1 MSEQP
6 AMKGENGIEVEQLV
20 RDFKGGVRAV
30 DGIDLRVAPG
40 EIYGFLGPNGAGK
53 STTVLV
59 LTTLLPPTSGTARVA
74 GLDVVRQGPD
84 VRRAIGAS
92 LQESAL
98 DPFLTGREHMRLQ
111 SSLHGLSKAERE
123 QRGTELLERVG
134 LTDAA
139 DRKVGGYSGGM
150 KRRLDLGLA
159 LVHRPRLLFLDE
171 PTTGLDPQ
179 SRAALWDEVRRLAND
194 GVTVFLTTQ
203 YLEEAD
209 VLADRVGIID
219 RGKIVAEGTPSELK
233 AAIGRPSVEA
243 IPRDPGDRERLAA
256 VLHRFGEAAAAS
268 PNGVAARL
276 PEGVSDL
283 AEIVRTLDSEGLAI
297 ADLRLHSPTL
307 DDVFLAKTGRSLEG
321 AGDEDGDGE
330 ASADGEAEGQPR
342 RAASSR

>member
-1 MSEQP
+1 MSTT
-6 AMKGENGIEVEQLV
+6 ENGIEVVGLV
-20 RDFKGGVRAV
+20 KDFKGGVRAV

-59 LTTLLPPTSGTARVA
+59 LTTLLPPTAGSARVA
-74 GLDVVRQGPD
+74 GLDVVKQGPE

-111 SSLHGLSKAERE
+111 SALHGLAGEERE
-123 QRGTELLERVG
+123 RRGTELLERVG
-134 LTDAA
+134 LTEAA

-179 SRAALWDEVRRLAND
+179 SRAALWDEVRRLASD

-219 RGKIVAEGTPSELK
+219 RGKIVAEGTPAELK
-233 AAIGRPSVEA
+233 AEIGRPSVEA
-243 IPRDPGDRERLAA
+243 VPADPADRDRLAG
-256 VLHRFGEAAAAS
+256 VLHRFGEEAAAS
-268 PNGVAARL
+268 PNAVAAQL
-276 PEGVSDL
+276 PEGVGDL
-283 AEIVRTLDSEGLAI
+283 AEIVRALDAENLRI
-297 ADLRLHSPTL
+297 ADLRLHAPTL

-321 AGDEDGDGE
+321 AAGGEDGEEGE
-330 ASADGEAEGQPR
+330 AGSEQSGE
-342 RAASSR
+342 RAAGARG

>member
-1 MSEQP
+1 M
-6 AMKGENGIEVEQLV
+6 ADGGHDNGIEVEGLV

-59 LTTLLPPTSGTARVA
+59 LTTLLPPTAGRAHVA
-74 GLDVVRQGPD
+74 GLDVVQQGAA

-98 DPFLTGREHMRLQ
+98 DPYLSGREHMRLQ
-111 SSLHGLSKAERE
+111 SALHGLGKDERE
-123 QRGTELLERVG
+123 HRGTELLERVG
-134 LTDAA
+134 LTEAA
-139 DRKVGGYSGGM
+139 DRKVSGYSGGM
-150 KRRLDLGLA
+150 KRRLDLALA

-179 SRAALWDEVRRLAND
+179 SRAALWDEVRRLSAD

-209 VLADRVGIID
+209 VLADRVAIID
-219 RGKIVAEGTPSELK
+219 RGRIVAEGTPSELK
-233 AAIGRPSVEA
+233 AEIGRPSVETV
-243 IPRDPGDRERLAA
+243 PFHPSERDRLRA
-256 VLHRFGEAAAAS
+256 VLLRFGEEAAAR
-268 PNGVAARL
+268 PGGVAVRL

-283 AEIVRTLDSEGLAI
+283 ADIIRALDGEGLRI
-297 ADLRLHSPTL
+297 ADLRLHEPTL

-321 AGDEDGDGE
+321 AGDGGD
-330 ASADGEAEGQPR
+330 AADQAP
-342 RAASSR
+342 AAAPVGA